1 MNSHQDII
9 HFHKWLLGSRK
20 GTVFTELKLPCLWSA
35 EIRIHNQLVKDANE
49 KQMIVVRDGLFVGF
63 IYLEVITSSAYYI
76 IRTQYMFL
84 SRQVVGIRW
93 LTSSQGNT
101 PVKCDV
107 QEDDKVNSLDTKP
120 WSQSSRFILNS
131 STSLCI
137 SLWVQWTRK

>member
-1 MNSHQDII
+1 M
-9 HFHKWLLGSRK
+9 
-20 GTVFTELKLPCLWSA
+20 
-35 EIRIHNQLVKDANE
+35 KDANE

-84 SRQVVGIRW
+84 SRQMVGIRW

-101 PVKCDV
+101 QVKCDV